1 MNPDTAVNPIGG
13 VDNPSLSINAFD
25 KHQDAIRQSM
35 SRINDIMHGL
45 KGQLHIRVLEVN

>member
-1 MNPDTAVNPIGG
+1 MQTPVNPIGG

-45 KGQLHIRVLEVN
+45 KGTTAYS